1 MNNELAIRSIIRIM
15 GRRRR
20 HRRSHSKNGAI
31 RRHDGPG
38 MTGIVRQRLDVL
50 LRRLGVLPEQDSRQ
64 SRLNVV
70 L

>member
-1 MNNELAIRSIIRIM
+1 LEDECGMNNELAIRSIIRIM
-15 GRRRR
+15 GRR

-38 MTGIVRQRLDVL
+38 MTGIVRLD
-50 LRRLGVLPEQDSRQ
+50 VLPEQDSRQ
-64 SRLNVV
+64 SHLNVV